1 MRRFFK
7 MLQYVGAGLAAVILL
22 AAAAVYGFSEAR
34 YQRMY
39 AVAPRQVAIPADGA
53 SIARGGHIVQSF
65 GGCVEC
71 HGENLAGKM
80 VVDEP
85 ALGRIYGA
93 NLTRGKGG
101 VGAALTDADFVRAIR
116 HGIAP
121 NGRALKVMPSTD
133 YVHFSD
139 EDLADVVAYVR
150 SRPPVDNATPSIR
163 IGPVGRALF
172 VAGKLPILSAEQ
184 IDHANPGPAVVTAAP
199 TAEYGRYLASI
210 GCEGCHGPSLSGG
223 PIASG
228 APDWP
233 PAANLTPAGRLK
245 GWSEADFSRVLRTG
259 LRPDGTPV
267 NAVMPWRNTSRM
279 SDDEIHALWLYL
291 RTIPAAPTGALAVTA
306 SR

>member
-1 MRRFFK
+1 MRRLLK
-7 MLQYVGAGLAAVILL
+7 ALQYLAAGAAGLILL

-34 YQRMY
+34 YRKEFVVTPE
-39 AVAPRQVAIPADGA
+39 AVAIPADSV

-65 GGCVEC
+65 GGCVGC

-80 VVDEP
+80 VIDEP
-85 ALGRIYGA
+85 VLGRIYGA

-116 HGIAP
+116 HGIGP
-121 NGRALKVMPSTD
+121 SGRALKVMPSTD

-150 SRPPVDNATPSIR
+150 SRPAVDNATPSIR
-163 IGPVGRALF
+163 VGPVGRALF
-172 VAGKLPILSAEQ
+172 VAGKLPILSAEE
-184 IDHANPGPAVVTAAP
+184 IDHANPGPAAVTAAP
-199 TAEYGRYLASI
+199 TADYGRYLASI

-259 LRPDGTPV
+259 VRPDGAPV
-267 NAVMPWRNTSRM
+267 NAVMPWQSTSRL

-291 RTIPAAPTGALAVTA
+291 RSLPAAPTGALAVTA
-306 SR
+306 AR